1 MLPADFEDVTGPAL
15 DLPSTWR
22 TSVPMAAAAAQTD
35 PIQMTHQRTQEP
47 RVSTLGVQTGMEED
61 YGDAA
66 TMPLVNTQFVESS
79 ELTAFLLHSTPMLE
93 EQLLRNVSSTAF
105 DEHDVSWEEE
115 RDSVECMHSLK
126 HRGPLWASAPQNP
139 FESCTCVAWNASG
152 TVIAAAYG
160 PLDRNDWA
168 LNESMLCTWSI
179 MRRKLDPAKADVA
192 LQLQDCLTSLAFHPQ
207 EPALLAGGSFNGD
220 VLVWDLGADDDKL
233 LCKTVLNAYTHHE
246 PVQQLTW
253 TKLPGQGY
261 VLCSVSADGKMLVWS
276 PANKL
281 REPLLGFR
289 LPPAS
294 KTAGKAM
301 IEGGASV
308 AFSHEDPTT
317 FVAGLE
323 AGQLMKCS
331 LIANELRTAEVV
343 RMQRSDVPWSAAA
356 AGLLTRVPASH
367 YHRLKLRVEKE
378 AVIAKEREVVPRAVF
393 AAQPE
398 PAMLFGSPATF
409 SYEPHS
415 GPVYCTQFSPFHRN
429 VRTAR
434 LRWV

>member
-301 IEGGASV
+301 IEAPTHLPSAEGMGESGVATRGA
-308 AFSHEDPTT
+308 
-317 FVAGLE
+317 
-323 AGQLMKCS
+323 
-331 LIANELRTAEVV
+331 R
-343 RMQRSDVPWSAAA
+343 
-356 AGLLTRVPASH
+356 
-367 YHRLKLRVEKE
+367 
-378 AVIAKEREVVPRAVF
+378 
-393 AAQPE
+393 
-398 PAMLFGSPATF
+398 
-409 SYEPHS
+409 
-415 GPVYCTQFSPFHRN
+415 
-429 VRTAR
+429 
-434 LRWV
+434 